1 MVRGRQNRQEI
12 DMNVRNTLKT
22 VATTT
27 LLALALGGAAAQAD
41 TTVEIQKRP
50 APGWNDGPHFPG
62 HPGSEY
68 RDDKRQDRVD
78 LRQDDL
84 LERVLS
90 GIESGRLDRKESV
103 FALRDLRDIAKLER
117 AYLADNYLSRFEYD
131 TLDDRLD
138 AAERRLF
145 RDKHDGW
152 AR

>member
-1 MVRGRQNRQEI
+1 
-12 DMNVRNTLKT
+12 MNVRNTLKT

-27 LLALALGGAAAQAD
+27 LIALALGGAVAQAD

-50 APGWNDGPHFPG
+50 APGWNDGPTFPG
-62 HPGSEY
+62 HHGDYRDDP

-78 LRQDDL
+78 QRQDDL
-84 LERVLS
+84 LERILS

-103 FALRDLRDIAKLER
+103 FALRDLRDIGKLER
-117 AYLADNYLSRFEYD
+117 AYLADNYLSRFEYE

-145 RDKHDGW
+145 RDKHDYWSG
-152 AR
+152 R

>member
-1 MVRGRQNRQEI
+1 
-12 DMNVRNTLKT
+12 MNVRNTLKT

-27 LLALALGGAAAQAD
+27 LIALALGGAAAQAD

-50 APGWNDGPHFPG
+50 APGWNDGSAFPG
-62 HPGSEY
+62 HHNDY

-78 LRQDDL
+78 QRQDDL

-90 GIESGRLDRKESV
+90 GIESGRLDRRESV

-117 AYLADNYLSRFEYD
+117 TYLVDNYLSRFEYE

-145 RDKHDGW
+145 RDKHDYWGG
-152 AR
+152 R

>member
-1 MVRGRQNRQEI
+1 
-12 DMNVRNTLKT
+12 MNVRNTLKT

-27 LLALALGGAAAQAD
+27 LIALALGGAAAQAD

-50 APGWNDGPHFPG
+50 ASGWNDGSAFPG
-62 HPGSEY
+62 HHNDY

-78 LRQDDL
+78 QRQDDL

-90 GIESGRLDRKESV
+90 GIESGRLDRRESV

-117 AYLADNYLSRFEYD
+117 TYLVDNYLSRFEYE

-145 RDKHDGW
+145 RDKHDYWGG
-152 AR
+152 R